1 MPENVRALFMI
12 VMVILIV
19 AMVVMFLMKL
29 FQFALVAAACVI
41 IVPILVTITWGD
53 GSEYVSKFAAIFTPN
68 IEATIND
75 GYQYYREE
83 NEKNPVVDV
92 EQLEKYADE
101 AKEYLTDKAE
111 DLAENASES
120 IEGYLKDN
128 GYLSGENEPSL
139 DSQMQSE
146 TSKNAE

>member
-1 MPENVRALFMI
+1 MPESARVIFMI
-12 VMVILIV
+12 VMAILIV
-19 AMVVMFLMKL
+19 AMVVMLLMKL
-29 FQFALVAAACVI
+29 FQFALAVAACVI

-68 IEATIND
+68 IEETIND

-83 NEKNPVVDV
+83 NEKDPVVDV
-92 EQLEKYADE
+92 EQLEEYADE
-101 AKEYLTDKAE
+101 AKEYLADKAGE
-111 DLAENASES
+111 LAEDAGET

-128 GYLSGENEPSL
+128 GYLPGENEPSL

-146 TSKNAE
+146 SSKPQE